1 MQAMPKNFPDI
12 LNADGSESHRIG
24 FVGEDAPKDIWS
36 LYVGERGK
44 RVTNPKLRHVRYRK
58 C

>member
-36 LYVGERGK
+36 LYVGAGSG
-44 RVTNPKLRHVRYRK
+44 
-58 C
+58 